1 VAIVS
6 YHPSSSDPF
15 YQYDAQV
22 RSFTYYDVAYYP
34 TAVFNG
40 GDDWVVGGGVYA
52 IDDYVER
59 YDQWMARNAPG
70 ALSLKV
76 DYDPVTR
83 DGILI
88 ARFRLVD
95 GIRDP
100 DLHLRYVI
108 TESHIYHEWAY
119 LDSLHFVVRDML
131 SGHDGIPFS
140 INSGQTFVDTQSFYI
155 DPDWVASHCELVAF
169 VQDDNNRMVT
179 NSNLLPLYQIHV
191 SGDANSDLVV
201 TLSDAV
207 FLCNYVFFDGLQPDP
222 SASGDPNEDCVTDV
236 QDIAYLMDYLFYQG
250 PVPLRGWEID

>member
-95 GIRDP
+95 NIRDP

-108 TESHIYHEWAY
+108 TESHIYHEWVY
-119 LDSLHFVVRDML
+119 LDSLHLVVRDML

-169 VQDDNNRMVT
+169 VQDDNNRMVA

-191 SGDANSDLVV
+191 SGDANSDGVV
-201 TLSDAV
+201 TVSDAV
-207 FLCNYVFFDGLQPDP
+207 FLTNYIFYGGVEPSP
-222 SASGDPNEDCVTDV
+222 SASGDPNEDCLIDV
-236 QDIAYLMDYLFYQG
+236 QDIAYLIDYVLHEG
-250 PVPLRGWEID
+250 PTPLRGCEID